1 MFCKLFSAMCRLR
14 WLLLLCVGMQTLSPV
29 YSQEKEFSIVDRRG
43 DGIPYVN
50 VYGKNFNFGAISD
63 EEGKV
68 LIPLSDFKEAGVLRL
83 SCIGYE
89 EKLISVDSLLALQPP
104 VIPLDETSYALEE
117 VEVVSERL
125 KYRKRKTGVRV
136 LFNLHQ
142 RGFVIEPD
150 KRGREIG
157 VVMKNDE
164 KCYIE
169 TVAMDITYV
178 SNDTMFYEMNIY
190 DFAAGQVGPPII
202 DERIFVRIPKSEIKK
217 KNFRIEL
224 SDRNIKVEDDF
235 FVSIEAIPAPN
246 SGKDYGTLF
255 NASIGKKEW
264 CLVKKKNGN
273 WTQEGDTAISIFSE
287 LRCVKK

>member
-1 MFCKLFSAMCRLR
+1 
-14 WLLLLCVGMQTLSPV
+14 MQTLSPV

-68 LIPLSDFKEAGVLRL
+68 LIPLSNLKEAGVLRL

-104 VIPLDETSYALEE
+104 AIPLDKTSYALEE

-125 KYRKRKTGVRV
+125 KYRKRKAGVRV
-136 LFNLHQ
+136 LFDWYQL
-142 RGFVIEPD
+142 GFAIEPD

-157 VVMKNDE
+157 VVMKNGE

-169 TVAMDITYV
+169 TVAMDINYV
-178 SNDTMFYEMNIY
+178 SHDTMFYEMNIY

-202 DERIFVRIPKSEIKK
+202 DERIFFRIPKSEIK

-235 FVSIEAIPAPN
+235 FVSIEAITAPD
-246 SGKDYGTLF
+246 SGKDYITIF
-255 NASIGKKEW
+255 NASTGKKEW

-273 WTQEGDTAISIFSE
+273 WTQEEDMAISIFSE